1 MSTTRTYQF
10 DVDTKRYLNRV
21 NTYRSLNGL
30 PNIQKSDAAD
40 IDNFVIGLKNLGLWY
55 YFSGWI
61 LQSSYNLGT
70 GTTVFPIGGF
80 GYYEGTISGTS
91 LTWGTSGLNATN
103 TDSTNRMQT
112 NLIPDASTLSGAIGG
127 VLRLDSNANQAQRLI
142 TTDVPATSRGLGF
155 DAFNAS
161 SNTLRRLGTALSDFG
176 SRPLTMACVAV
187 GMGTNTGNSFVAF
200 NSTFTTTTLLPIT
213 HPGREFRLG
222 DSSSGICLGTY
233 ALCWWLNTGLTSS
246 LYTSFFTLLK
256 QTICKKL
263 NLP

>member
-40 IDNFVIGLKNLGLWY
+40 IDNFVIGLKDLGIWN
-55 YFSGWI
+55 YFVCWP
-61 LQSSYNLGT
+61 LQSKQNVGT
-70 GTTVFPIGGF
+70 GTTVLTLGGF
-80 GYYEGTISGTS
+80 GSYPGTILGTA
-91 LTWGTSGLNATN
+91 LTWGLSGLNATN
-103 TDSTNRMQT
+103 TAGTNRMQT
-112 NLIPDASTLSGAIGG
+112 DFTPDGFAPSGAIGG
-127 VLRLDSNANQAQRLI
+127 VFRLDSNANQAQRLI

-176 SRPLTMACVAV
+176 SRPLTMASAAV
-187 GMGTNTGNSFVAF
+187 GLGTQTGTSFTAL

-213 HPGREFRLG
+213 YPGREFRLG

-246 LYTSFFTLLK
+246 VYTSLFTLLK
-256 QTICKKL
+256 QTICKGL